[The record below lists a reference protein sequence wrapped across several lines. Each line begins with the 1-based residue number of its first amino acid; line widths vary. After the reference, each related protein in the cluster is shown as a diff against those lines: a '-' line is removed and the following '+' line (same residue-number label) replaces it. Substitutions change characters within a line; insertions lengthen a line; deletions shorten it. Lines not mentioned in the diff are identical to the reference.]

1 MLALA
6 FAALLL
12 SSPDLRPA
20 KPVPKPFVYGECG
33 GANRT
38 PRLRW
43 SGVPARA
50 RSLVLTVHDP
60 DAPRPGGWTHWLV
73 YAIPPGT
80 TSLGAALPP
89 GATAG
94 RNDFGATGYG
104 GPCPPPGP
112 PHHYVFRLDALD
124 TRLPLSADTSYERY
138 LRLRRGHVLANAE
151 LVPVYG
157 RER

>member
-1 MLALA
+1 MLALVL
-6 FAALLL
+6 AALLL
-12 SSPDLRPA
+12 GSPDLRPA
-20 KPVPKPFVYGECG
+20 APVPKAFVYGECG
-33 GANRT
+33 GANHT

-73 YAIPPGT
+73 YGIPPGA
-80 TSLGAALPP
+80 TSLDPTLPP

-94 RNDFGATGYG
+94 RNDFGSAGYG

-112 PHHYVFRLDALD
+112 PHRYVFRLDALD
-124 TRLPLSADTSYERY
+124 ARLPLRPDTSYEQY
-138 LRLRRGHVLANAE
+138 LRVRHGHVLASAV

-157 RER
+157 R